1 MEKPEGSPEPGAI
14 ECLIKIILSPSFA
27 GSQFALTGLE
37 IKSEKKKVKKMM
49 WGTIFFFFFY
59 ENKV

>member
-37 IKSEKKKVKKMM
+37 IKSKKRKVKKMM
-49 WGTIFFFFFY
+49 WGTMFLIMVD
-59 ENKV
+59 EKKV